1 MDEKVVELIDETGA
15 TARFRH
21 MMTLDYMG
29 NHYLILAL
37 GEEGSEQE
45 EVVAMAVHTDEDGGE
60 YYEPVTDEN
69 TAHKV
74 FLEFLSILEMDE
86 ETENA

>member
-1 MDEKVVELIDETGA
+1 MRKSWSSSTTGA

-21 MMTLDYMG
+21 MMTLDYMKPLSDPG
-29 NHYLILAL
+29 L